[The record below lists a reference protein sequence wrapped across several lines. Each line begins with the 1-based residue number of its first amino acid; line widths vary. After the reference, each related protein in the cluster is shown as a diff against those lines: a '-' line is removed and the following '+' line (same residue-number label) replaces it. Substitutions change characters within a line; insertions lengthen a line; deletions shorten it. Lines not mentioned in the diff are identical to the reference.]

1 MNVRKNTFLIFLLLL
16 LLCVMLPAGCFLV
29 PGLKRNFLSANDK
42 KIIDQIQSAVLE
54 SEAIFSDLSD
64 LIRHQMQESATYIQG
79 YKKATQEGTLYDIE
93 PYEQLIR
100 ANKVKTAAL
109 LNQCNSVAQRLERM
123 DISGHDNVRMVQ
135 DAALKYFSILAD
147 GLEELDSLL
156 RFAVDQ
162 ADANKPLADFDAGKY
177 EGDPFAFM
185 QGMYDALYASNVAL
199 GELTT
204 CPVYMKETFD
214 IYRQKLTIYGKMLE
228 SMYIGQAHG
237 DVLRIYSANQIF
249 ARQQII
255 VLDYEMTLLDLFNLQ
270 YQKVNERLNDSIFT
284 LKNELLLTCKTL
296 LSEQKEVDNISFTY
310 LKQDPKVEL
319 EYEALDT
326 IYPNLYP
333 SLDSV
338 VNMTATSGYV
348 DSEVLVEVEIVGFTQ
363 VYQQK
368 ITLTEQV
375 TRLLIKPVI
384 LADMPDLSTSKDATL
399 KISVTDQGTGKK
411 LLQESKTIKLMS
423 VFDFILWDDQFGAT
437 TDDNILAW
445 LTPESEGVLKL
456 RRMAVDQ
463 VTEITE
469 GSMSTLAGYQNVLGV
484 DQDNLAVNTYVQILG
499 LQAAISE
506 MGVRYNWGAFSLGSN
521 LNQRVLLPDY
531 VLESGSGICIETTI
545 LLASAIQSTHMH
557 PMIIFTPGHA
567 QVAVETW
574 RDSGQY
580 FLLETTVL
588 PFDWDSTDRSAF
600 IQYLSAEEWAAYM
613 QNATDGGSGYVV
625 DCDLINILGIQGI
638 GY

>member
-1 MNVRKNTFLIFLLLL
+1 MNVRKSSFLILLIL
-16 LLCVMLPAGCFLV
+16 LLCTGSLAGCFL
-29 PGLKRNFLSANDK
+29 PQILNRNSLPAEDK
-42 KIIDQIQSAVLE
+42 KIVDQILSAVSE
-54 SEAIFSDLSD
+54 SEAIFSDLSE
-64 LIRHQMQESATYIQG
+64 LIRHQVQESAMYKQG
-79 YKKATQEGTLYDIE
+79 YEKATKEGTLYDLD
-93 PYEQLIR
+93 PYEQLLR
-100 ANKVKTAAL
+100 DNNVKTAAL
-109 LNQCNSVAQRLERM
+109 LNQCNSAAQRLERM
-123 DISGHDNVRMVQ
+123 NVSGNDNVRMVQ
-135 DAALKYFSILAD
+135 DAVREYFSIFAD
-147 GLEELDSLL
+147 GLGELDSLL
-156 RFAVDQ
+156 QFAVDQ
-162 ADANKPLADFDAGKY
+162 ADANQALVDFDAGKY
-177 EGDPFAFM
+177 MGDPFAFM
-185 QGMYDALYASNVAL
+185 QGLYDALAASISAL
-199 GELTT
+199 GEITT

-228 SMYIGQAHG
+228 SMYSGQARG

-249 ARQQII
+249 TRQQII
-255 VLDYEMTLLDLFNLQ
+255 VLGYEMALLDLFSLQ

-284 LKNELLLTCKTL
+284 LKNELLSTCRTL
-296 LSEQKEVDNISFTY
+296 LSEPKEVGNISFAY
-310 LKQDPKVEL
+310 LNQGPKVEL
-319 EYEALDT
+319 EYEAPDT

-338 VNMTATSGYV
+338 VNMTGTSRYV

-363 VYQQK
+363 PYQRK
-368 ITLTEQV
+368 TTLTEQV

-384 LADMPDLSTSKDATL
+384 LADMPDLFKSKDATL

-456 RRMAVDQ
+456 RRKAVDEIA
-463 VTEITE
+463 EITE
-469 GSMSTLAGYQNVLGV
+469 GQMLTLAGYQNVLGL
-484 DQDNLAVNTYVQILG
+484 DQDDLPVNTYVQLLG
-499 LQAAISE
+499 LQSAISE

-574 RDSGQY
+574 KDSGQY

-588 PFDWDSTDRSAF
+588 PFDWDSNDRSAF

-613 QNATDGGSGYVV
+613 QNATDGGLGYVV
-625 DCDLINILGIQGI
+625 DCDLVNILGIQGI